1 MEKQY
6 IRKIRNYIVDGD
18 IQIRIIVLNL
28 FYMSAMAI
36 FIVILIFYPVVY
48 NMFSEDLEV
57 QYRSAQTFIMII
69 KQLIPALLVILGLY
83 TLHQIIITHRICGP
97 LVNFT
102 HTFSKLAEGDLT
114 RKVYLRQ
121 GDYLKKEC
129 QKINE
134 MIDGLSGILK
144 RVMTDHQ
151 KLITSLED
159 AMSHVQDIDT
169 KERIASSLEMLRND
183 ARYVT
188 ESLSIVKLRKEN

>member
-144 RVMTDHQ
+144 RVMTDHE

-169 KERIASSLEMLRND
+169 KERIASSLEMLKND
-183 ARYVT
+183 ASYVT